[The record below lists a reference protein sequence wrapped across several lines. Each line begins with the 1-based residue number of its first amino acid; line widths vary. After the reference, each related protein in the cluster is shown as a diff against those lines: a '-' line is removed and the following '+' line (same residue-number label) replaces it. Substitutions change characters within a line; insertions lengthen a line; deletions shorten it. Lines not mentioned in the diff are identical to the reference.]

1 MPAGLEPFVDDLL
14 TPKMNWRGLL
24 WHYVTQEFITDY
36 TWASPNRR
44 YVQHG
49 IYLPGVVREGMELV
63 VCVDT
68 SGSVD
73 RETLSEFYAE
83 IKGILASYENT
94 HAHVIVCDAD
104 VTDVQD
110 IDEFSVDRI
119 QFKGG
124 GGTSLCTISR
134 EGTRVQSKGVHL
146 PDGWLRHLSRSSFFS
161 SNLGV
166 GRAACASGRG
176 AFRNCSCHVIEG
188 EK

>member
-1 MPAGLEPFVDDLL
+1 
-14 TPKMNWRGLL
+14 
-24 WHYVTQEFITDY
+24 
-36 TWASPNRR
+36 
-44 YVQHG
+44 VQHG

-104 VTDVQD
+104 VTTDVQD

-124 GGTSLCTISR
+124 GGTSFVPSLEKAQEFNPKVCIYLTDGC
-134 EGTRVQSKGVHL
+134 GTF
-146 PDGWLRHLSRSSFFS
+146 PEAPSFPVIWA
-161 SNLGV
+161 LG
-166 GRAACASGRG
+166 GQ
-176 AFRNCSCHVIEG
+176 HVPADEVPFGIAVIMS
-188 EK
+188 